1 MLRYSKY
8 FFNLRNS
15 RYFSSAA
22 TAEVTPITTFLTT
35 EANPINHDIHHEGR
49 FYTVAEPAKKQLFT
63 HGGLPKSFMTMTT
76 TLNELCLMVRK
87 PSLEIIRYLK
97 EADYNEPVLRYVL
110 YGKTGTGKSISLAHV
125 LHYGMSAGYLLVH
138 VPWVPNWFRKF
149 KEAVPS
155 TLHPN
160 KYDLPSESAQWL
172 RHFNSQN
179 SGLLKELDL
188 KTTETY
194 VWSKR
199 EITPVGS
206 KLTDL
211 IDLGLNRMKHAT
223 GCVAALISEI
233 KKSTISKNCR
243 TLVVI
248 DGYNG
253 FFSPKTRALREDKSV
268 ILPSEFV
275 LTEAFL
281 SVTKN
286 DWNNGAVVLSIDS
299 TAHPGEL
306 RESHLPRYLLNKE
319 GFEMVDPFIPV
330 EVSNYTEKEI
340 RSQIDYYIDRQWL
353 QQPKAHTEQGRAE
366 LHFTS
371 GSHPYTLMQLVA
383 PY

>member
-1 MLRYSKY
+1 MLRYGKY
-8 FFNLRNS
+8 FFSFRNS
-15 RYFSSAA
+15 RCFSVAN
-22 TAEVTPITTFLTT
+22 TAENTPISTFVTT
-35 EANPINHDIHHEGR
+35 EANPINHDVQHEGR
-49 FYTVAEPAKKQLFT
+49 FYTISEPMKKQLFSY
-63 HGGLPKSFMTMTT
+63 GGLPKSLTTMTE
-76 TLNELCLMVRK
+76 TLKELSIMVRK
-87 PSLEIIRYLK
+87 PSLEIINYLK
-97 EADYNEPVLRYVL
+97 VANYDEPAVRYVL
-110 YGKTGTGKSISLAHV
+110 YGETGTGKSMSLAHV
-125 LHYGMSAGYLLVH
+125 LHYGKSAGYLLVH

-149 KEAVPS
+149 KEVVPS
-155 TLHPN
+155 VLHPN
-160 KYDLPSESAQWL
+160 KYDLPFESVEWL
-172 RHFNSQN
+172 KHFSSQN
-179 SGLLKELDL
+179 SELLKELDL
-188 KTTETY
+188 KTTEIYT
-194 VWSKR
+194 WSKR
-199 EITPVGS
+199 EITPAGS

-211 IDLGLNRMKHAT
+211 IDLGLSRTKYAT
-223 GCVAALISEI
+223 GCVASLISEI
-233 KKSTISKNCR
+233 KKSTINKNCR

-286 DWNNGAVVLSIDS
+286 DWNNGAVVLSVDA

-319 GFEMVDPFIPV
+319 GFEIVDPFIPV

-340 RSQIDYYIDRQWL
+340 HSQIDYYIDRQWL
-353 QQPKAHTEQGRAE
+353 QQPKAHTKQGREE

-371 GSHPYTLMQLVA
+371 GFHPYTLMQLVA